1 MAWSCAEADGETLH
15 LVEAGSLKA
24 NTPYLISGNA
34 GDYNFSG
41 YGMADKDSYT
51 EGLFTGTYVDYTTTA
66 YSNTYVLQK
75 NDAGLGF
82 YLVGESAKPKV
93 GAYRCYMTY
102 EGAKAPM
109 FRIGEGSTDIEPSTL
124 NSQPSIEIYDLMG
137 RKVSA
142 MEKGKMYIVN
152 GVKVMVK

>member
-1 MAWSCAEADGETLH
+1 M
-15 LVEAGSLKA
+15 
-24 NTPYLISGNA
+24 
-34 GDYNFSG
+34 
-41 YGMADKDSYT
+41 
-51 EGLFTGTYVDYTTTA
+51 
-66 YSNTYVLQK
+66 LQK
-75 NDAGLGF
+75 QNGEVAF
-82 YLVGESAKPKV
+82 YLVGEKVQPTV

-102 EGAKAPM
+102 VTSAAPV
-109 FRIGEGSTDIEPSTL
+109 FRIGGGATDIEPSTL